1 MLFLRFLFSKF
12 FLKQL
17 LLAFVA
23 GLGLIAL
30 TLSMLGNWTQNGKTQ
45 AVPNLQNIHL
55 AVVDTLLQSQELRYE
70 VLDSAKYNPSIPPLA
85 VVEQN
90 PVAGEQVKANRKIY
104 LTVNPSDYRKVSV
117 PNIIQITKR
126 NAASILQSVGL
137 SMGKITYRNNIG
149 KDMVLELRYKGEKI
163 APGTVQPKTTPIDL
177 VLGNGRR

>member
-12 FLKQL
+12 FIKQL
-17 LLAFVA
+17 LLALVL
-23 GLGLIAL
+23 GVGLIAL
-30 TLSMLGNWTQNGKTQ
+30 TLSMLDFWTQNGNTQ
-45 AVPNLQNIHL
+45 AVPDLQNLPL
-55 AVVDTLLQSQELRYE
+55 AKVEELLQSQQLRYE
-70 VLDSAKYNPSIPPLA
+70 VLDSAKYDPSIPPLA
-85 VVEQN
+85 VTEQN
-90 PVAGEQVKANRKIY
+90 PLAGERVKSNRKIY

-163 APGTVQPKTTPIDL
+163 APGTVLPKTTPIDL